1 MNRLSVIQYMG
12 EIKTDP
18 YVHAF
23 GELPNNL
30 LSELTENWPDRD
42 ITVHGKSGDNV
53 LVQYQAKESL
63 EENKINP
70 IWKEFIEYHTSQEF
84 IDDLFAWCPYFDER
98 LKQISHNSGIR
109 WRDDAYI
116 KTDAMFCIDTPVVG
130 NPVVKRMHLDNP
142 KEFYK
147 FLLRFPGGDYDTQGF
162 LQVGKWKDGRK
173 FSFQV
178 KQKEH
183 KYLCHPKSFDVVATN
198 PNVGIYFYLN
208 SSDSLHGISG
218 REPNKRY
225 RRYFNIVGHSF
236 VKIWEIPK
244 LTNQK

>member
-1 MNRLSVIQYMG
+1 MQAVSR
-12 EIKTDP
+12 
-18 YVHAF
+18 
-23 GELPNNL
+23 
-30 LSELTENWPDRD
+30 
-42 ITVHGKSGDNV
+42 
-53 LVQYQAKESL
+53 VQPS
-63 EENKINP
+63 I
-70 IWKEFIEYHTSQEF
+70 IHTSQEL

-162 LQVGKWKDGRK
+162 LQIGKWKDGRK

-183 KYLCHPKSFDVVATN
+183 KYLCHPKSFDVAATN
-198 PNVGIYFYLN
+198 PNIGIYFYLN